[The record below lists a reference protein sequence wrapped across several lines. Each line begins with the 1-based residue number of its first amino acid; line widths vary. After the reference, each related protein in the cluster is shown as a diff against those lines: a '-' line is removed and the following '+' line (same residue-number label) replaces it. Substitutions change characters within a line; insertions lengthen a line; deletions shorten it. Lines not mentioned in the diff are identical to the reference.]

1 MIQLFAWLLTSKVRH
16 LTGQGIH
23 KSLLPCTRTWIK
35 LEILEQ
41 QFALQRFFKRKGRIY
56 IRHCSVHVSCRLPR
70 LPGVWFAI
78 AKIWCAIFTRLDS
91 TCNFSGL
98 FRISSS
104 VLWKASQHHHVPLM
118 VSHWRSLT
126 WCYLLSRAIKLDLLK
141 LMICVIIGI
150 ESKLRLSSSL
160 CVNFCVQYT
169 T

>member
-1 MIQLFAWLLTSKVRH
+1 MNQATN
-16 LTGQGIH
+16 
-23 KSLLPCTRTWIK
+23 TWTTI
-35 LEILEQ
+35 
-41 QFALQRFFKRKGRIY
+41 ALQRFFKRKGRIY

-98 FRISSS
+98 SRISSS

-126 WCYLLSRAIKLDLLK
+126 WCYLLSRAIKLDLCLH
-141 LMICVIIGI
+141 LWSMWLLVLNPIYGLARPCVLIFVFNI
-150 ESKLRLSSSL
+150 LRKI
-160 CVNFCVQYT
+160 YT
-169 T
+169 AFNWRCSVSQ